1 MTDLTIFVVIGC
13 DGVERFRIQDF
24 SWGKTN
30 NLSSCSHTESILE
43 ELANRSLGFHSRILN
58 TSRSQKSIDSQV
70 WKCE

>member
-43 ELANRSLGFHSRILN
+43 ELANRSPRTLP
-58 TSRSQKSIDSQV
+58 IDSQV